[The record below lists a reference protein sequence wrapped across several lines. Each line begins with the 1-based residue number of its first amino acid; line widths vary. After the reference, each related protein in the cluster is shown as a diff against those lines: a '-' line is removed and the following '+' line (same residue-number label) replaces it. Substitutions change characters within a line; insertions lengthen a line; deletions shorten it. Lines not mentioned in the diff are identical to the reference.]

1 MISQQF
7 QGVTPERWADIRQVM
22 HSDAGLSIEADEG
35 SGSSHGINFAWLFA
49 VPVLTVTVT
58 VPVFGWALKLAGF
71 HCEQDVMNAFAKK
84 IGTVLNA
91 DQ

>member
-7 QGVTPERWADIRQVM
+7 ENVTPDRWTDIKQVM
-22 HSDAGLSIEADEG
+22 HSEAGLTIDTDEG
-35 SGSSHGINFAWLFA
+35 SGESHGIDFSWLLA
-49 VPVLTVTVT
+49 STVLTVTVT

-84 IGTVLNA
+84 INGV
-91 DQ
+91 Q

>member
-7 QGVTPERWADIRQVM
+7 QGVTPERWQDIKQVM

-35 SGSSHGINFAWLFA
+35 SGQSHGIQFAWLFA
-49 VPVLTVTVT
+49 VPVLTVTIT

>member
-7 QGVTPERWADIRQVM
+7 QNVTPKRWLDIKQVM
-22 HSDAGLSIEADEG
+22 HSDAGLTIDSDKG
-35 SGSSHGINFAWLFA
+35 KSSSHGIDFNWLFA
-49 VPVLTVTVT
+49 VPVLTVTIT

-84 IGTVLNA
+84 IDGV
-91 DQ
+91 Q

>member
-7 QGVTPERWADIRQVM
+7 QGVTPERWADIKQVM
-22 HSDAGLSIEADEG
+22 HSEAHLTIDSDEG
-35 SGSSHGINFAWLFA
+35 SSSSHGVEFSWLFA
-49 VPVLTVTVT
+49 VPVLTVTIT

-84 IGTVLNA
+84 INGVE
-91 DQ
+91 